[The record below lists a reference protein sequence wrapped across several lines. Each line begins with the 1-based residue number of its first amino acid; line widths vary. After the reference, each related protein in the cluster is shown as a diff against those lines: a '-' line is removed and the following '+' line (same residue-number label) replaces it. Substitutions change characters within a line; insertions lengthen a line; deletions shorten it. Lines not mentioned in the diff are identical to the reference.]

1 MYINNNINKMEIH
14 NNIKNN
20 KHHFLSIK
28 ELLPSIII
36 KGRIISS
43 INNYISNINNNN
55 CPLLTN
61 LKSTNDNPFTFT
73 TLNLSSCEANCLL
86 LTNKNESPKYIPH
99 LIQNMLY
106 YINVLSFPIYSFF
119 IFSNNDNY
127 NNCIYANTLLQCE
140 IKSFYI
146 DINFHMELITNEN
159 LSKVNLIV
167 NINNPIQ
174 LVKLHS
180 LQQLYQ
186 IIENKKDII
195 YENCYLYLK
204 EKNFDLS
211 VNNFYICV
219 EIDNK
224 FKVCYKIIP
233 LINKEI
239 IVMSNILVIN
249 AYFLVDDDTDM
260 EIDLSKGT
268 QFIEKLEWDLDED
281 GQLYLNNDKLNASQF
296 MNCSFMS
303 QNTTDYTNESL
314 MGCGNIYMMMQK
326 IKENQSMINSITD
339 EVETIEKQIK
349 DVVQKVKEQYL

>member
-1 MYINNNINKMEIH
+1 MYINNNINKMEIG
-14 NNIKNN
+14 NKFSNN

-55 CPLLTN
+55 FSLLAN
-61 LKSTNDNPFTFT
+61 LKSTNDNPFTFIA
-73 TLNLSSCEANCLL
+73 LNLSSSKTNCLL
-86 LTNKNESPKYIPH
+86 LTNKNELPKYIPY
-99 LIQNMLY
+99 LVQNMVY
-106 YINVLSFPIYSFF
+106 YINILSFPIYSFF

-127 NNCIYANTLLQCE
+127 NNFNLANTLLQCE

-146 DINFHMELITNEN
+146 DINFHMELVTNDN
-159 LSKVNLIV
+159 LSKVNMII
-167 NINNPIQ
+167 NINNPTQ

-186 IIENKKDII
+186 IIENNKDII
-195 YENCYLYLK
+195 YEQYYLYLK

-239 IVMSNILVIN
+239 IVMSNIFVIN
-249 AYFLVDDDTDM
+249 AYILGDDETDI

-268 QFIEKLEWDLDED
+268 QFIEKLEWDLDKD
-281 GQLYLNNDKLNASQF
+281 GQLNLNNKKLNASQL
-296 MNCSFMS
+296 MNYSFIS
-303 QNTTDYTNESL
+303 QNTTDYTNKSL
-314 MGCGNIYMMMQK
+314 IGGGNINIMMQ
-326 IKENQSMINSITD
+326 IINENQNMINNITN
-339 EVETIEKQIK
+339 EVETIERKIK
-349 DVVQKVKEQYL
+349 DVVQRVREHYL